1 MTVTDQVVVHELAPV
16 VRMDAQER
24 EREVAANTSQ
34 SSEDLFLTL
43 VSHGPGLG
51 PPCCHIRDV
60 QGAGILSS
68 GDATF
73 MGHQVHGDEPRP
85 GTVPLRSSL
94 DRDLPQEEHA
104 GTGVRVFPGF
114 LLRPHVLEQPV
125 TGGRTHAEKEVTD
138 SRSKVKLSP
147 GEGGGDDALQ
157 ERDETLATESVR
169 QMPELRERRE
179 DLSLVHRC
187 PGTMDGAPSMR
198 HLCPQGAAG
207 IRTVEMRQVHEPVQD
222 PRLLLL
228 RCVMIL
234 SSQLVHDGLSLLHG
248 QPHLFTSPLLILFHG
263 SSSVYWIGVDLSVRQ
278 RCDLE

>member
-1 MTVTDQVVVHELAPV
+1 MTVADQVVVHELAPV
-16 VRMDAQER
+16 IRMDAQEW
-24 EREVAANTSQ
+24 EREAAANTSQ
-34 SSEDLFLTL
+34 GSEDLFLTL
-43 VSHGPGLG
+43 VPHCPGLG
-51 PPCCHIRDV
+51 PPCCHVGDV

-104 GTGVRVFPGF
+104 GAGMRVFPGF
-114 LLRPHVLEQPV
+114 LLRTHVLEQPV

-147 GEGGGDDALQ
+147 GLEEGDDALQ
-157 ERDETLATESVR
+157 VRDESLAAESVR

-179 DLSLVHRC
+179 DRPLVDGC
-187 PGTMDGAPSMR
+187 PMAMDGTPALRPLR
-198 HLCPQGAAG
+198 PQGAAG
-207 IRTVEMRQVHEPVQD
+207 IRTVEMCQIHEFVQD
-222 PRLLLL
+222 LRFLLL
-228 RCVMIL
+228 RCVAVL
-234 SSQLVHDGLSLLHG
+234 FPQLLHHRLPLLHG
-248 QPHLFTSPLLILFHG
+248 QSHLLTSPLLILFHG

>member
-1 MTVTDQVVVHELAPV
+1 
-16 VRMDAQER
+16 MDAQEG
-24 EREVAANTSQ
+24 EREVTAYASQ
-34 SSEDLFLTL
+34 CSEDMLLTL
-43 VSHGPGLG
+43 VPHSSGLG
-51 PPCCHIRDV
+51 PPCHDVGDV

-68 GDATF
+68 DYAAL

-114 LLRPHVLEQPV
+114 LLRTHVLEQPV

-179 DLSLVHRC
+179 DLPLVHRC
-187 PGTMDGAPSMR
+187 PGTMDGAPSLR
-198 HLCPQGAAG
+198 HLCPQ
-207 IRTVEMRQVHEPVQD
+207 
-222 PRLLLL
+222 
-228 RCVMIL
+228 
-234 SSQLVHDGLSLLHG
+234 S
-248 QPHLFTSPLLILFHG
+248 
-263 SSSVYWIGVDLSVRQ
+263 
-278 RCDLE
+278 